1 MNPCSR
7 IPLSLARPEIEQE
20 GETKAG
26 PVGDEA
32 GDRHTS
38 LLSLPVVKMPPLCL
52 SLSLP
57 FSHSINSRQPACST
71 VKCDYKGL
79 ILFWPLLPSNIIFR
93 TSKRF
98 LLRLPQFTSLSND
111 FVLWF
116 FIQLDVLPTG
126 NRHVLSM
133 PSYCCAVLEPNV
145 KRCMSIL
152 LLFYCQLNSE
162 N

>member
-116 FIQLDVLPTG
+116 FIQLDVHTANWQPPCNL
-126 NRHVLSM
+126 NAIDMHHIAVLS
-133 PSYCCAVLEPNV
+133 SSQ
-145 KRCMSIL
+145 MSSVACQ
-152 LLFYCQLNSE
+152 FYCYFIVS
-162 N
+162 